1 MRGILKLTMALGLAA
16 CLGAPAM
23 AQGQGGR
30 GGFGMMGGGG
40 GLALLSNKGVQK
52 ELKLSDEQIDKAEKA
67 ATESMGK
74 MRERFQDLQG
84 LDADA
89 RREKQQSLMREM
101 AAESKKVTDEILK
114 PEQAKRFAEISL
126 QVRGAQALSDPEVQ
140 SKLKLTDEQ
149 KNKLK
154 DMASETQS
162 RMQELRS
169 GLQDDREGTMRKI
182 QAYQKENATKTMAL
196 LTDDQKK
203 TWKDM
208 TGEPFEY
215 TPEPRRPRNNN

>member
-1 MRGILKLTMALGLAA
+1 MALGLAA

-89 RREKQQSLMREM
+89 RREKQQSMMREM

-162 RMQELRS
+162 KMQELRS
-169 GLQDDREGTMRKI
+169 GLQDDREGTMQKI

-215 TPEPRRPRNNN
+215 TPEARRPRNNN